1 MHKKDDITQLLDQVA
16 AGDDRAVDV
25 LLPMLYEELRAIAEY
40 HLKAERP
47 DHTLQATALVHEAY
61 LRMVN
66 QDRVVWESR
75 AHFLAIASQA
85 IRRILV
91 DAARARNAL
100 KRGGDRKRLLLDTGM
115 LANENEHTDLVAL
128 DDALAK
134 LHERYPDKAR
144 IVELR
149 FFGGLTGAEVSTVL
163 DIPSRTVD
171 RHWQFARAW
180 LFRELGD
187 HPEDAA

>member
-1 MHKKDDITQLLDQVA
+1 MRSQEDITQLLGRVA
-16 AGDDRAVDV
+16 SGDERAVDV
-25 LLPMLYEELRAIAEY
+25 LLPLVYAELRAIAEH
-40 HLKAERP
+40 HLRAERP

-61 LRMVN
+61 MKMVN

-91 DAARARNAL
+91 DSARAKKAE
-100 KRGGDRKRLLLDTGM
+100 KRGGDRDRVLLDTHL
-115 LANENEHTDLVAL
+115 LAEQERPTDLVAL
-128 DDALAK
+128 DEALERLGEVYPEKAK
-134 LHERYPDKAR
+134 

-149 FFGGLTGAEVSTVL
+149 FFGGLTGAEVATVL
-163 DIPSRTVD
+163 GIPSRTVD

-180 LFRELGD
+180 LYRALSEAD
-187 HPEDAA
+187 DAA

>member
-1 MHKKDDITQLLDQVA
+1 MHKKDDITELLDQVA
-16 AGDDRAVDV
+16 SGDDRAADV
-25 LLPMLYEELRAIAEY
+25 LLPLLYEELRSIAEY

-66 QDRVVWESR
+66 QDKVVWESR

-100 KRGGDRKRLLLDTGM
+100 KRGGDHKRLMLDTGM
-115 LANENEHTDLVAL
+115 LAEEREPTDLVAL
-128 DDALAK
+128 DEALSK
-134 LHERYPDKAR
+134 LQEQYPEKAR

-149 FFGGLTGAEVSTVL
+149 FFGGLTGAEASAVL
-163 DIPSRTVD
+163 GVPSRTVD

-180 LFRELGD
+180 LFRELGG
-187 HPEDAA
+187 EAEEES

>member
-1 MHKKDDITQLLDQVA
+1 MYAQLLGMA
-16 AGDDRAVDV
+16 RSRFAGQS
-25 LLPMLYEELRAIAEY
+25 PS
-40 HLKAERP
+40 
-47 DHTLQATALVHEAY
+47 HTLQPTALVHEAY

-91 DAARARNAL
+91 YAARARNAL
-100 KRGGDRKRLLLDTGM
+100 KRGGNRKRLLLDTGM
-115 LANENEHTDLVAL
+115 LADENEHTDLVAL

-134 LHERYPDKAR
+134 LHDRYPDKAR

-171 RHWQFARAW
+171 RHWQLSRA
-180 LFRELGD
+180 LGGQ
-187 HPEDAA
+187 PEDAA